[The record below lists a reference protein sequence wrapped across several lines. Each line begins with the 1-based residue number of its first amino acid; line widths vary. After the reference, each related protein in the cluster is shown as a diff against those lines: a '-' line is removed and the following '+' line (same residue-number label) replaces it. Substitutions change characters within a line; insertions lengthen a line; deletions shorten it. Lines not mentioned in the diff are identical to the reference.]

1 VLDDRLIQRRKG
13 RASRIAFFVDESNVL
28 DIAELADEYQGLRAT
43 APRRTS
49 PYLVPGR
56 NSRAAISETRSEE
69 RLAARLVIS
78 GRDLVFPDGIVMKS
92 IDFQVPLKAVR
103 ADASVGKIDLVGV
116 TDRVIVCE
124 LKIGR
129 PSGGGDTPLGALLG
143 ALSYAAIVEANYQRI
158 KGECRYWEL
167 KPTHD
172 RPGLLILGNAS
183 YWSYWDYT
191 SAARGWREALKG
203 VINRIHSSIGLA
215 TWVGAVPDEWEAS
228 DPGSIQL
235 LDPLAAPPSP

>member
-1 VLDDRLIQRRKG
+1 MVDDRLIQRRKG
-13 RASRIAFFVDESNVL
+13 RASRIAFFVDESNFL

-49 PYLVPGR
+49 AYLVQGR

-69 RLAARLVIS
+69 RLAARLAIS
-78 GRDLVFPDGIVMKS
+78 GRDLVFPDGIVMKP

-103 ADASVGKIDLVGV
+103 ADALVGKIDLVGV
-116 TDRVIVCE
+116 TDRVMVCE

-129 PSGGGDTPLGALLG
+129 PGGGGDSPLGALLG

-158 KGECRYWEL
+158 QGECRYWEL

-183 YWSYWDYT
+183 YWRYWDYT
-191 SAARGWREALKG
+191 PAARGWREALKG
-203 VINRIHSSIGLA
+203 AIDSIDNSIGLS

-228 DPGSIQL
+228 GPGSIQL
-235 LDPLAAPPSP
+235 LDPLATASRP